1 MKLHFRGNGEFSLKF
16 FDNVRKTM
24 FKGIAARKT
33 LPMIVLMLA
42 LASAVHAQAAQETK
56 SFDIPAIVKEASLM
70 GDQADATTK
79 LLDKLGAQV
88 QDSSKSM
95 IAIFSQKKPEQ
106 LLDPQ
111 VMAKISQVQKAFT
124 LKFEKFQLD
133 LAEIVPQEKADEIAA
148 RTKSSIPKILFD
160 AQASAPNTQM
170 ATMNPA
176 PNKPAEVSLGS
187 APIGAPPSASAPK
200 AAGSANLDLSMS
212 SDPAPA
218 LSGMGDDKM
227 DAGGEMS
234 GMMDMMSN
242 MMSMMSS
249 MGNDKMPMANDNMP
263 MGDNKMPMGASGM
276 GMGASASSMNTM
288 PTAATA
294 TNSMN
299 DSLVKQVQ
307 ATNAIILQMIS
318 SLATQTGAAAQAQ
331 IQLLSQLIANQNT
344 TLQLLLGGAASQ
356 GTGATSGSMP
366 MQSSSSS
373 SSSMGMM

>member
-1 MKLHFRGNGEFSLKF
+1 
-16 FDNVRKTM
+16 M

-56 SFDIPAIVKEASLM
+56 SFDIPAIVKEAALTA
-70 GDQADATTK
+70 DQADATTK

-95 IAIFSQKKPEQ
+95 IAIFFQKKPEQ

-160 AQASAPNTQM
+160 AQANGSNTQM

-176 PNKPAEVSLGS
+176 PNKPTEVSLGS
-187 APIGAPPSASAPK
+187 APK
-200 AAGSANLDLSMS
+200 AAGLANLDLSMS

-218 LSGMGDDKM
+218 SSGMGDDKM
-227 DAGGEMS
+227 GASGEMS

-276 GMGASASSMNTM
+276 GMGASASSSMNTM
-288 PTAATA
+288 PAAATA

-307 ATNAIILQMIS
+307 ATNAIILQMTA
-318 SLATQTGAAAQAQ
+318 SLSTQTGAAAQAQ

-356 GTGATSGSMP
+356 GAGTTSGSMP
-366 MQSSSSS
+366 MQSGSSS

>member
-1 MKLHFRGNGEFSLKF
+1 ML
-16 FDNVRKTM
+16 
-24 FKGIAARKT
+24 KGIAARKT

-160 AQASAPNTQM
+160 AQASAPNTRM

-187 APIGAPPSASAPK
+187 APIGALPSASAPK
-200 AAGSANLDLSMS
+200 ATGSANLDLSMS

-218 LSGMGDDKM
+218 SSGMGDDKM
-227 DAGGEMS
+227 GAGGEMSGEMS

-242 MMSMMSS
+242 MMNMMSS
-249 MGNDKMPMANDNMP
+249 MEDNKMPMANGNMP
-263 MGDNKMPMGASGM
+263 MGDNKMPMDAGETGMGM

-288 PTAATA
+288 PAAATA

-356 GTGATSGSMP
+356 GTGTTSGSMP

-373 SSSMGMM
+373 SSSMGKM

>member
-1 MKLHFRGNGEFSLKF
+1 
-16 FDNVRKTM
+16 M
-24 FKGIAARKT
+24 FKGTAARKT

-42 LASAVHAQAAQETK
+42 LASAVHAQASQETK
-56 SFDIPAIVKEASLM
+56 SFDVHAIVKEAALPA
-70 GDQADATTK
+70 DQADAATT
-79 LLDKLGAQV
+79 LLDKLGVQV

-111 VMAKISQVQKAFT
+111 VMAKISQVQKTFT

-133 LAEIVPQEKADEIAA
+133 LAEIVPQAKADEITA

-160 AQASAPNTQM
+160 AQASAPDTQM
-170 ATMNPA
+170 AAMNPA

-187 APIGAPPSASAPK
+187 APIGMASSSSMP
-200 AAGSANLDLSMS
+200 AAKGSTNLDLSMS
-212 SDPAPA
+212 SDPSPA
-218 LSGMGDDKM
+218 SSGMDDDKM
-227 DAGGEMS
+227 GAGGEMSGKMS

-242 MMSMMSS
+242 MMGMMSMMED
-249 MGNDKMPMANDNMP
+249 DKMPMGNDSMP
-263 MGDNKMPMGASGM
+263 MGDGKMPMDAGEMGM
-276 GMGASASSMNTM
+276 GMGGSGSASSMNAM
-288 PTAATA
+288 PTGAAA
-294 TNSMN
+294 GNSMN

-318 SLATQTGAAAQAQ
+318 SLANQTGTAAQAQ

-356 GTGATSGSMP
+356 SGGTSSGSMP
-366 MQSSSSS
+366 MQSGSSS